1 MSTPEVT
8 QAAAVPLFFSTSDP
22 ISLNLPSSP
31 RTTMPETTHYNVYRV
46 HIRHYSGTINHEALA
61 LVASHREDQSA
72 GRFYH
77 VVSRGSL
84 DRNWKQR
91 TKFNF
96 GAVQG
101 YIGQELLF
109 RIEKAS
115 LARWEEIVGGL
126 TQPCDFAPLFGRIP
140 LRPGCEPFCRTWVG
154 EVLRQVEGLKVKE

>member
-1 MSTPEVT
+1 MVT
-8 QAAAVPLFFSTSDP
+8 QAAAVPLFFSRSDP

-31 RTTMPETTHYNVYRV
+31 RTAMPETTHYNVYRV
-46 HIRHYSGTINHEALA
+46 HIRHYSGTTNHEALA

-84 DRNWKQR
+84 DRDWNQR

-101 YIGQELLF
+101 VHRPKTAVQDREGVAGEM
-109 RIEKAS
+109 
-115 LARWEEIVGGL
+115 GGD
-126 TQPCDFAPLFGRIP
+126 CGGVDAA
-140 LRPGCEPFCRTWVG
+140 V
-154 EVLRQVEGLKVKE
+154 

>member
-1 MSTPEVT
+1 
-8 QAAAVPLFFSTSDP
+8 
-22 ISLNLPSSP
+22 
-31 RTTMPETTHYNVYRV
+31 MPETTHYNVYRV
-46 HIRHYSGTINHEALA
+46 HIRHYSGTTNHEALALA

-84 DRNWKQR
+84 NRDWNQR

-96 GAVQG
+96 RAVQG

-115 LARWEEIVGGL
+115 LARWEEIVG
-126 TQPCDFAPLFGRIP
+126 
-140 LRPGCEPFCRTWVG
+140 